1 MNKLIHKKRT
11 KEQGVVLL
19 SCLVFLLILL
29 GIIRFA
35 MTSSRLEDRKA
46 GADFEVLTARQAA
59 DTALRE
65 AEKFILEQGYKYC
78 LQNKNKTPKNGK
90 PKEKSCKED
99 YNLAELASEV
109 WTSDAKNNQGT
120 SSTFEALGI
129 DKLFNKGI
137 YTQAYIKEN
146 YATCRP
152 FWVCV
157 DWSSDAKSVAIS
169 SQQMK
174 SGVSAILPSIE
185 CTSCAT
191 VSGVKPR
198 YVIERFLAKDIQ
210 DMDFPG
216 ESGVEKVSL
225 KSKDVVVFRIT
236 AVGFGNGEGGA
247 AVNTTNA
254 MMQAIYTLNG

>member
-1 MNKLIHKKRT
+1 
-11 KEQGVVLL
+11 
-19 SCLVFLLILL
+19 
-29 GIIRFA
+29 
-35 MTSSRLEDRKA
+35 
-46 GADFEVLTARQAA
+46 
-59 DTALRE
+59 
-65 AEKFILEQGYKYC
+65 
-78 LQNKNKTPKNGK
+78 
-90 PKEKSCKED
+90 
-99 YNLAELASEV
+99 
-109 WTSDAKNNQGT
+109 
-120 SSTFEALGI
+120 
-129 DKLFNKGI
+129 
-137 YTQAYIKEN
+137 
-146 YATCRP
+146 
-152 FWVCV
+152 
-157 DWSSDAKSVAIS
+157 
-169 SQQMK
+169 MK